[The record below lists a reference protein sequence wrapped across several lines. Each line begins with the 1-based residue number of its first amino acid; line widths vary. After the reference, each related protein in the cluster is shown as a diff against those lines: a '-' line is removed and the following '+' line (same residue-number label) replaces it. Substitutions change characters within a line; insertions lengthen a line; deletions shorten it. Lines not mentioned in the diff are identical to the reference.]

1 MVHLGIRR
9 LNMIA
14 VVVTLKRFVKAVR
27 EGWQYHEFRGLVF
40 LVVMTLATGTVLYS
54 LAEGWSLLDAFY
66 FSVITLTTV
75 GSSGFTPVSTFGKI
89 FTAFYIFVGVAIILT
104 FIDTMGEISLRR
116 RGMRRDRGYRTPE
129 DTQR

>member
-1 MVHLGIRR
+1 MV
-9 LNMIA
+9 A
-14 VVVTLKRFVKAVR
+14 FFVTLKRFVKAIR

-40 LVVMTLATGTVLYS
+40 LVVMTLATGTVFYS

-66 FSVITLTTV
+66 FSVVTLTTV
-75 GSSGFTPVSTFGKI
+75 GSGDFNPVLAFGKI

-116 RGMRRDRGYRTPE
+116 RGIRRDRGYRSAE
-129 DTQR
+129 DIER

>member
-1 MVHLGIRR
+1 
-9 LNMIA
+9 MIA
-14 VVVTLKRFVKAVR
+14 FFVTLKRFVSAVR
-27 EGWQYHEFRGLVF
+27 EGWQYHEFRGLIF
-40 LVVMTLATGTVLYS
+40 LVVMTLATGTVFYS

-75 GSSGFTPVSTFGKI
+75 GSSDFTPASAFGKI

-116 RGMRRDRGYRTPE
+116 RGIRRDRGYQPPE
-129 DTQR
+129 DTER

>member
-1 MVHLGIRR
+1 MV
-9 LNMIA
+9 A
-14 VVVTLKRFVKAVR
+14 FFVTLKRFVKAVR

-40 LVVMTLATGTVLYS
+40 LVVMTLATGTVFYS

-66 FSVITLTTV
+66 FSVVTLTTV
-75 GSSGFTPVSTFGKI
+75 GSGDFTPVSASGKI

-116 RGMRRDRGYRTPE
+116 RGIRRDRGYRSAE
-129 DTQR
+129 DSER

>member
-1 MVHLGIRR
+1 MSVFL
-9 LNMIA
+9 
-14 VVVTLKRFVKAVR
+14 VTLKRFVSAVR

-40 LVVMTLATGTVLYS
+40 LVVMTLATGTVFYS

-75 GSSGFTPVSTFGKI
+75 GSGDFTPASAFGKI
-89 FTAFYIFVGVAIILT
+89 FTAVYIFVGVAIILT

-116 RGMRRDRGYRTPE
+116 RGIRRDRGYRSPE
-129 DTQR
+129 DAER